1 MPNTGKAAMTVSSMT
16 GFARVEGAHAPWVWY
31 WEGKSVNGR
40 GLELR
45 CRLPPGLDALE
56 AELRARAQ
64 KLFKRGNIQVT
75 LFLERTAGGADI
87 KINKD
92 ALAAVLKSIAEVRG
106 SGSFASPDPAAILSI
121 KGVIESGEPEEDEAL
136 IAARDAKLIAT
147 ADELLSALAAARSA
161 EGRAVGAVA
170 QGLNERIAALAE
182 QAHAHAATQPEML
195 RTRMKEQIKLLLDG
209 GAGVSE
215 ERLAQELALI
225 AVKADVREE
234 IDRLRVHVKAA
245 RELLGSKE
253 AVGRKLDFL
262 SQEFNREANTL
273 CSKAADVGLTAIGLE
288 LKAVIDQ
295 FREQVQNIE

>member
-1 MPNTGKAAMTVSSMT
+1 MTVSSMT
-16 GFARVEGAHAPWVWY
+16 GFARVEGALAPWSWY

-56 AELRARAQ
+56 SELRQRAQ
-64 KLFKRGNIQVT
+64 KIFKRGNFQLG
-75 LFLERTAGGADI
+75 LFLERHGGEAEI
-87 KINKD
+87 RINKE
-92 ALAAVLKSIAEVRG
+92 ALATVMKAINDLRNSARLT
-106 SGSFASPDPAAILSI
+106 APDPAGVLALR
-121 KGVIESGEPEEDEAL
+121 GVIESGSEEDDKGL
-136 IAARDAKLIAT
+136 VAARDAKLLST
-147 ADELLSALAAARSA
+147 AEELLSLLAAARA
-161 EGRAVGAVA
+161 TEGQAIGEVVA
-170 QGLNERIAALAE
+170 ALNERIGALAE

-195 RTRMKEQIKLLLDG
+195 RLRMKEQIKLLLDS

-225 AVKADVREE
+225 ATKADVREE
-234 IDRLRVHVKAA
+234 IDRLRVHIKSA
-245 RELLGSKE
+245 RDLLKSAE

-262 SQEFNREANTL
+262 SQEFNREANTI
-273 CSKAADVGLTAIGLE
+273 CSKAADVGLTTIGLE

>member
-1 MPNTGKAAMTVSSMT
+1 MTVSSMT
-16 GFARVEGAHAPWVWY
+16 GFARVEGAHPPWSWY

-56 AELRARAQ
+56 SELRARAQ
-64 KLFKRGNIQVT
+64 KQFRRGNLQIT
-75 LFLERTAGGADI
+75 LFLERATDGADI
-87 KINKD
+87 KINKA
-92 ALAAVLKSIAEVRG
+92 ALATVLKAISELHG
-106 SGSFASPDPAAILSI
+106 QGEFHTPDPAAILSL
-121 KGVIESGEPEEDEAL
+121 KGVIESGEAEADEELVAQ
-136 IAARDAKLIAT
+136 RDSKLLAT
-147 ADELLSALAAARSA
+147 AEELLSALAAARNA
-161 EGRAVGAVA
+161 EGQAIGAVVA
-170 QGLNERIAALAE
+170 GLSERIATLAE
-182 QAHAHAATQPEML
+182 DAHAHAAAQPEML
-195 RTRMKEQIKLLLDG
+195 RLRIKEQIRLLLDG

-225 AVKADVREE
+225 ATKADVREE
-234 IDRLRVHVKAA
+234 IDRLRVHVKSA
-245 RELLGSKE
+245 RELLSSKE

>member
-1 MPNTGKAAMTVSSMT
+1 MTVSSMT

-45 CRLPPGLDALE
+45 YRLPPGLDALE
-56 AELRARAQ
+56 SELRQRAQ

-75 LFLERTAGGADI
+75 LFLERTAGGAGI

-92 ALAAVLKSIAEVRG
+92 ALAIVMKAINDLRTSARLT
-106 SGSFASPDPAAILSI
+106 APDPAGVLAL
-121 KGVIESGEPEEDEAL
+121 KGVIESGEAEEDEAL
-136 IAARDAKLIAT
+136 IAARDAKLLAT
-147 ADELLSALAAARSA
+147 ADELLSALAAARNA
-161 EGRAVGAVA
+161 EGRAIGAVIE
-170 QGLNERIAALAE
+170 GLNERIAALAE
-182 QAHAHAATQPEML
+182 DAHVHAATQPEML

-215 ERLAQELALI
+215 DRLTQELALI

-234 IDRLRVHVKAA
+234 IDRLRVHVKSA
-245 RELLGSKE
+245 RELLNAKE

-273 CSKAADVGLTAIGLE
+273 CSKAADVGLTSIGLE